1 MSTST
6 SNAPPSPTPPHG
18 GGGAKAL
25 RLATTVVIGEGTSP
39 LNIAAEVFIP
49 VKLAQPPLALICLP
63 GGGMSR
69 RYYDLR
75 LASAPPDSPE
85 QEAHPPRGAVSAP
98 APALRDDS
106 FSFAAQM
113 TKRGFIVVTLDHAGI
128 GDSDK
133 PADSYA
139 LTPTVLTQAN
149 AEATAQVLAQL
160 RDGSL
165 LPAVGPLPTL
175 RSIGIGHSMGAM
187 FTILQQAAHAQHAAI
202 AVLGFSTR
210 GLPEYVS
217 PRVKELAAQS
227 VEAVRAE
234 VVPSARKMFGGV
246 DYPEIKPNPQ
256 ASRIFEGQQADPR
269 GVEAIKAARAPLLPV
284 PAFFSMIPGNV
295 APEAAQVRVPV
306 FLGIGERDM
315 VGEPQAVPAAFS
327 ASPSVELFV
336 QPGAGHSHFLF
347 ESRFELFDRL
357 AAWARRG

>member
-1 MSTST
+1 MDA
-6 SNAPPSPTPPHG
+6 APLPNPSPP

-25 RLATTVVIGEGTSP
+25 RLRTTVVVGERSEP
-39 LNIAAEVFIP
+39 LHIAAQIYAPEA
-49 VKLAQPPLALICLP
+49 LAQPALALICLP

-75 LASAPPDSPE
+75 PSD
-85 QEAHPPRGAVSAP
+85 G
-98 APALRDDS
+98 DDS

-113 TKRGFIVVTLDHAGI
+113 TRRGFIVVTLDHAGI
-128 GDSDK
+128 GDSDR

-139 LTPTVLTQAN
+139 LTPDLLMQAN
-149 AEATAQVLAQL
+149 ADATAQLLAGL
-160 RDGSL
+160 RDGRL
-165 LPAVGPLPTL
+165 LPALGPQPAL

-217 PRVKELAAQS
+217 PRVKALAAES
-227 VEAVRAE
+227 VAAVRAE
-234 VVPSARKMFGGV
+234 VVESARKMFGGAH
-246 DYPEIKPNPQ
+246 YPEIKPNPQ
-256 ASRIFEGQQADPR
+256 ASRIFEGAQADPR

-295 APEAAQVRVPV
+295 APEAAQIGVPV

-315 VGEPQAVPAAFS
+315 VGDPQVVPAAFS
-327 ASPSVELFV
+327 ASPAVELFV

-347 ESRFELFDRL
+347 DSRFELYDRL
-357 AAWARRG
+357 AGWIVSTLAHLDEGRA